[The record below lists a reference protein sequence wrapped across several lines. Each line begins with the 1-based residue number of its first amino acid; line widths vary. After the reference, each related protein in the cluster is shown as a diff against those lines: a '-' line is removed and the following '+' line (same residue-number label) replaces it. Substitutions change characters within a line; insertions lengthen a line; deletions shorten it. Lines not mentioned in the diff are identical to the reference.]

1 MTETA
6 QTHRVNSAFA
16 AVSKA
21 DNAFRSVTL
30 EPGDTIIVHSNR
42 TSVRSGLVQVLY
54 DGMVLS
60 AYLRDIEDR
69 TEDVEA
75 HAD

>member
-1 MTETA
+1 MTATA

-30 EPGDTIIVHSNR
+30 EPGDTITVHSAR
-42 TSVRSGLVQVLY
+42 TTVRSGLVEVLY
-54 DGMVLS
+54 DGLVLS

-69 TEDVEA
+69 TESIEV